1 VPVGTF
7 MIPFYYRVGSAMA
20 KVTVPT
26 VPVPQHYLSVCLDL
40 TKMPEC
46 RRSRCDLW
54 SRRRRRGER

>member
-1 VPVGTF
+1 

-26 VPVPQHYLSVCLDL
+26 VPVPQHYLSVCLDS
-40 TKMPEC
+40 TKKPEC
-46 RRSRCDLW
+46 RRSRCNLW